1 MNRATA
7 TIVSSTFL
15 SVAKAMTFAGFFI
28 MLSLVCIIILIWMYV
43 YLPETKGRSL
53 EDMSQYF
60 GEITGD
66 RSIFEAEEML
76 YRNSFG
82 SGVDSSSS
90 SLAGATGERSSATG
104 TTLGVGSTTRSS
116 QRSLVYEKPPPVDA
130 HIVGT
135 MA

>member
-15 SVAKAMTFAGFFI
+15 SVARAMTFAGFFI
-28 MLSLVCIIILIWMYV
+28 MLSLVCIVILIWMYV

-76 YRNSFG
+76 YRSSFG
-82 SGVDSSSS
+82 GAESSSS
-90 SLAGATGERSSATG
+90 SLAGASGERSTTTG
-104 TTLGVGSTTRSS
+104 PLGVVSTERSP

-130 HIVGT
+130 HVVGT

>member
-28 MLSLVCIIILIWMYV
+28 MLSLVCIIILVWMYV

-53 EDMSQYF
+53 EDMAQYF

-76 YRNSFG
+76 YRNNFG
-82 SGVDSSSS
+82 GVQSSSS
-90 SLAGATGERSSATG
+90 FSLAGATGDRSTMTG
-104 TTLGVGSTTRSS
+104 TSRMESTARSS
-116 QRSLVYEKPPPVDA
+116 QRSLVYEKSPPADA
-130 HIVGT
+130 HVVGT

>member
-43 YLPETKGRSL
+43 YLPETKGQSL
-53 EDMSQYF
+53 EDMTRYF

-66 RSIFEAEEML
+66 RSILEAEATL
-76 YRNSFG
+76 HRNENIG
-82 SGVDSSSS
+82 NVESSSS
-90 SLAGATGERSSATG
+90 SLAGAKG
-104 TTLGVGSTTRSS
+104 
-116 QRSLVYEKPPPVDA
+116 
-130 HIVGT
+130 
-135 MA
+135 

>member
-28 MLSLVCIIILIWMYV
+28 MLSLVCIIILVWMYV

-82 SGVDSSSS
+82 GEQSSSSS
-90 SLAGATGERSSATG
+90 SLAGATGDRSTMTDTSRME
-104 TTLGVGSTTRSS
+104 STARSS
-116 QRSLVYEKPPPVDA
+116 QRLLVYEKSPPTDA
-130 HIVGT
+130 HVVGT

>member
-1 MNRATA
+1 
-7 TIVSSTFL
+7 
-15 SVAKAMTFAGFFI
+15 
-28 MLSLVCIIILIWMYV
+28 MYV

-76 YRNSFG
+76 YRNNIG
-82 SGVDSSSS
+82 GPDSS
-90 SLAGATGERSSATG
+90 SLAGATGERS
-104 TTLGVGSTTRSS
+104 TTTSTSGVEPTARST

>member
-1 MNRATA
+1 MNRVTA

-15 SVAKAMTFAGFFI
+15 SVARAMTFAGFFI
-28 MLSLVCIIILIWMYV
+28 MLSIVCLIILVWMYI

-76 YRNSFG
+76 LYRNG
-82 SGVDSSSS
+82 ADAS
-90 SLAGATGERSSATG
+90 SLAASGERSTTSTAVESAAR
-104 TTLGVGSTTRSS
+104 LPRST
-116 QRSLVYEKPPPVDA
+116 LVYEKPPPVDA